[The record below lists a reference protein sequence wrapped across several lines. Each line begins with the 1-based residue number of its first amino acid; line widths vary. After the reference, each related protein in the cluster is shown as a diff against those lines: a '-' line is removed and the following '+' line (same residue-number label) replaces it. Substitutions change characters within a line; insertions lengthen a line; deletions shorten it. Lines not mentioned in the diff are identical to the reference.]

1 MNEQR
6 REDEETPVTTHVQV
20 EVENSICAAS
30 VTPEKG
36 QDVATDRHVD
46 INQQIDGGD
55 WNFNTGGGLQPGDN
69 TGWD

>member
-6 REDEETPVTTHVQV
+6 KKKYETPVTKHVQV
-20 EVENSICAAS
+20 E

-46 INQQIDGGD
+46 INQQIDGGEID
-55 WNFNTGGGLQPGDN
+55 FTKGDS
-69 TGWD
+69 TWE

>member
-6 REDEETPVTTHVQV
+6 KKKYETPVTTHVQV

-46 INQQIDGGD
+46 INPVSY
-55 WNFNTGGGLQPGDN
+55 THLTLP
-69 TGWD
+69 TT